1 MKQASYPI
9 QGMTCASCALTVE
22 KAVGKLIGIEE
33 ASVNLA
39 TEKLSVSYDEKLL
52 GLEDIRQAVEK
63 SGYQLVDNLVTES
76 YDISGMTCASCAMTV
91 EKAVGKLAG
100 VEEASVNLATEKL
113 SVSYDEKLLG
123 LEDIRQAVEKAGYQL
138 VDNLVTESYDI
149 SGMTCASCAMTVEK
163 ALGKL
168 EGVEEV
174 SVNLA
179 TEKVTIRYS
188 RDRQNPASL
197 EKAVEQA
204 GYQLIR
210 PDQVEET
217 VDKGPSKEDS
227 LWKRFVWS
235 AVFTLPLLYI
245 AMGPMLPWGGL
256 PLPAL
261 LHQPLAYAVSQVI
274 LLIPVLYMGRSFFQ
288 KGFKTLLQGHPN
300 MDSLIA
306 VGTGAALV
314 QGLLMIAFLLMGKE
328 VATHGYHPE
337 LYFESA
343 AVILTLITLGKYF
356 EARAKGQTSE
366 AIKKLMDLAPKT
378 AQVLR
383 NGQEIQV
390 PIEDVVVGDQVIVRP
405 GQQIPV
411 DGQVLEGQTR
421 VDESMLTG
429 ESLPVKKAQ
438 GDSVFGGTLNQQG
451 AITMQATKVGRDTT
465 LAQIIRLVEE
475 AQGSKAPIAKLAD
488 QVSAV
493 FVPVVMGLAFLSGLA
508 WYFLGQESWIFS
520 LSIIIAVL
528 VIACPCA
535 LGLATPTAIMVGT
548 GKGAENGLLFKS
560 GQAIETL
567 QGVNTIVFDKTGTI
581 TEGKPQVTDIHLL
594 STKNREQVLQLAA
607 SSEQFSEHPLA
618 QALLQAAQTE
628 KIDLLPATDFQAL
641 SGRGLSVT
649 IAEQTIYLGNERL
662 MREQGID
669 VSKGPAVAEAFA
681 HQAKTPVFLASQQE
695 LLAVIAVADKV
706 KETSRQAVQALQAM
720 GLEVVML
727 TGDNEKTAQAIAKE
741 VGIEQVVSQV
751 LPDDKANQVKLLQEQ
766 GKTVAMVGD
775 GINDAPALAQAHVGL
790 AIGSGT
796 DIAIESADIVLMHSD
811 ILDVVKAVK
820 LSQATMRTIKQ
831 NLFWAFA
838 YNVIGIPIA
847 MGLLHVFG
855 GPLLNPMFAGAA
867 MALSSVS
874 VVLNALRLK
883 TYKLY

>member
-22 KAVGKLIGIEE
+22 KAVGKLAGMEE
-33 ASVNLA
+33 V
-39 TEKLSVSYDEKLL
+39 
-52 GLEDIRQAVEK
+52 
-63 SGYQLVDNLVTES
+63 
-76 YDISGMTCASCAMTV
+76 
-91 EKAVGKLAG
+91 
-100 VEEASVNLATEKL
+100 SVNLATEKL

-149 SGMTCASCAMTVEK
+149 SGMTCASCALTIEK

-179 TEKVTIRYS
+179 TEKATIRYS
-188 RDRQNPASL
+188 RHRQNPASL
-197 EKAVEQA
+197 ERAVEQA

-210 PDQVEET
+210 PEKVEGAA
-217 VDKGPSKEDS
+217 DKGPSTEEK
-227 LWKRFVWS
+227 LRHRFVWS
-235 AVFTLPLLYI
+235 AAFTFPLLYI

-261 LHQPLAYAVSQVI
+261 LHQPLVYAISQVI
-274 LLIPVLYMGRSFFQ
+274 LLIPILYIGRSFFQ

-314 QGLLMIAFLLMGKE
+314 QGLLMIVFLQMGKE
-328 VATHGYHPE
+328 VAMHGHHPE

-366 AIKKLMDLAPKT
+366 AIKKLMDLAPKA

-383 NGQEIQV
+383 NGQEMQV
-390 PIEDVVVGDQVIVRP
+390 PIEEVVVGDQVIVRP

-429 ESLPVKKAQ
+429 ESLPVKKAL
-438 GDSVFGGTLNQQG
+438 GNNVFGGTLNQQG

-488 QVSAV
+488 QVSAI
-493 FVPVVMGLAFLSGLA
+493 FVPVVMGLALLSGLA

-628 KIDLLPATDFQAL
+628 KIELLPATDFQAL
-641 SGRGLSVT
+641 SGRGLSVI

-669 VSKGPAVAEAFA
+669 VSKGRAVAEAFA
-681 HQAKTPVFLASQQE
+681 QQAKTPVFLASQQE
-695 LLAVIAVADKV
+695 VLAVIAIADKI
-706 KETSRQAVQALQAM
+706 KETSRQAVQALQTI

-727 TGDNEKTAQAIAKE
+727 TGDNEKTAKAIAKE
-741 VGIEQVVSQV
+741 VGIEQVISQV
-751 LPDDKANQVKLLQEQ
+751 LPDDKANQVKFLQEQ

-847 MGLLHVFG
+847 MGLLHAFG

-883 TYKLY
+883 TYKLYQKYQSKNWYFFT

>member
-22 KAVGKLIGIEE
+22 KAVGKLVGI
-33 ASVNLA
+33 
-39 TEKLSVSYDEKLL
+39 
-52 GLEDIRQAVEK
+52 
-63 SGYQLVDNLVTES
+63 
-76 YDISGMTCASCAMTV
+76 
-91 EKAVGKLAG
+91 
-100 VEEASVNLATEKL
+100 EEASVNLATEKL

-174 SVNLA
+174 SANLA

-188 RDRQNPASL
+188 RDRQNPTSL

-210 PDQVEET
+210 PEEVEET
-217 VDKGPSKEDS
+217 VGKEPSKEAS

-261 LHQPLAYAVSQVI
+261 LHQPLVYAVSQVI
-274 LLIPVLYMGRSFFQ
+274 LLIPVLYMGRSFFK

-314 QGLLMIAFLLMGKE
+314 QGLLMIVFLLMGKE
-328 VATHGYHPE
+328 VAMHGYHPE

-366 AIKKLMDLAPKT
+366 AIKKLMNLAPKT

-390 PIEDVVVGDQVIVRP
+390 PIEDVVVGDQVLVRP

-421 VDESMLTG
+421 VDESMMTG

-475 AQGSKAPIAKLAD
+475 AQGSKTPIAKLAD

-669 VSKGPAVAEAFA
+669 VSQGRAVAEAFA
-681 HQAKTPVFLASQQE
+681 HQAKTPVLLATQQE
-695 LLAVIAVADKV
+695 LLAVIAIADKV

-883 TYKLY
+883 TYKL

>member
-1 MKQASYPI
+1 M
-9 QGMTCASCALTVE
+9 GR
-22 KAVGKLIGIEE
+22 
-33 ASVNLA
+33 ASV
-39 TEKLSVSYDEKLL
+39 TS
-52 GLEDIRQAVEK
+52 
-63 SGYQLVDNLVTES
+63 
-76 YDISGMTCASCAMTV
+76 
-91 EKAVGKLAG
+91 
-100 VEEASVNLATEKL
+100 
-113 SVSYDEKLLG
+113 
-123 LEDIRQAVEKAGYQL
+123 
-138 VDNLVTESYDI
+138 
-149 SGMTCASCAMTVEK
+149 
-163 ALGKL
+163 
-168 EGVEEV
+168 
-174 SVNLA
+174 
-179 TEKVTIRYS
+179 
-188 RDRQNPASL
+188 
-197 EKAVEQA
+197 
-204 GYQLIR
+204 
-210 PDQVEET
+210 
-217 VDKGPSKEDS
+217 
-227 LWKRFVWS
+227 
-235 AVFTLPLLYI
+235 
-245 AMGPMLPWGGL
+245 
-256 PLPAL
+256 L
-261 LHQPLAYAVSQVI
+261 LHQPLVYAISQVI
-274 LLIPVLYMGRSFFQ
+274 LLIPILYIGRSFFQ

-314 QGLLMIAFLLMGKE
+314 QGLLMIVFLQMGKE
-328 VATHGYHPE
+328 VAMHGHHPE

-366 AIKKLMDLAPKT
+366 AIKKLMDLAPKA

-383 NGQEIQV
+383 NGQEMQV
-390 PIEDVVVGDQVIVRP
+390 PIEEVVVGDQVIVRP

-429 ESLPVKKAQ
+429 ESLPVKKAL
-438 GDSVFGGTLNQQG
+438 GNNVFGGTLNQQG

-488 QVSAV
+488 QVSAI
-493 FVPVVMGLAFLSGLA
+493 FVPVVMGLALLSGLA

-628 KIDLLPATDFQAL
+628 KIELLPATDFQAL
-641 SGRGLSVT
+641 SGRGLSVI

-669 VSKGPAVAEAFA
+669 VSKGRAVAEAFA
-681 HQAKTPVFLASQQE
+681 QQAKTPVFLASQQE
-695 LLAVIAVADKV
+695 VLAVIAIADKI
-706 KETSRQAVQALQAM
+706 KETSRQAVQALQTI

-727 TGDNEKTAQAIAKE
+727 TGDNEKTAKAIAKE
-741 VGIEQVVSQV
+741 VGIEQVISQV
-751 LPDDKANQVKLLQEQ
+751 LPDDKANQVKFLQEQ

-831 NLFWAFA
+831 
-838 YNVIGIPIA
+838 ISS
-847 MGLLHVFG
+847 
-855 GPLLNPMFAGAA
+855 GPLLIM
-867 MALSSVS
+867 
-874 VVLNALRLK
+874 
-883 TYKLY
+883 

>member
-9 QGMTCASCALTVE
+9 QGMTCASCSL
-22 KAVGKLIGIEE
+22 
-33 ASVNLA
+33 
-39 TEKLSVSYDEKLL
+39 
-52 GLEDIRQAVEK
+52 
-63 SGYQLVDNLVTES
+63 
-76 YDISGMTCASCAMTV
+76 TV

-100 VEEASVNLATEKL
+100 MEEVSVNLATEKL

-149 SGMTCASCAMTVEK
+149 SGMTCASCALTVEK

-179 TEKVTIRYS
+179 TEKATIRYS
-188 RDRQNPASL
+188 RHRQNPASL
-197 EKAVEQA
+197 ERAVEQA

-210 PDQVEET
+210 PEKVEGAA
-217 VDKGPSKEDS
+217 DKGPSTEEK
-227 LWKRFVWS
+227 LRHRFVWS
-235 AVFTLPLLYI
+235 AAFTFPLLYI

-261 LHQPLAYAVSQVI
+261 LHQPLVYAISQVI
-274 LLIPVLYMGRSFFQ
+274 LLIPILYIGRSFFQ

-314 QGLLMIAFLLMGKE
+314 QGLLMIVFLQMGKE
-328 VATHGYHPE
+328 VAMHGHHPE

-383 NGQEIQV
+383 NGQEMQV
-390 PIEDVVVGDQVIVRP
+390 PIEEVVVGDQVIVRP

-429 ESLPVKKAQ
+429 ESLPVKKAL
-438 GDSVFGGTLNQQG
+438 GDNVFGGTLNQQG

-488 QVSAV
+488 QVSAI
-493 FVPVVMGLAFLSGLA
+493 FVPVVMGLALLSGLA

-628 KIDLLPATDFQAL
+628 KIELLPATDFQAL

-669 VSKGPAVAEAFA
+669 VSKGRAVAETLA

-695 LLAVIAVADKV
+695 LLAVIAIADKV
-706 KETSRQAVQALQAM
+706 KETSRQAVQALQTK

-727 TGDNEKTAQAIAKE
+727 TGDNAKTAQAIAKE

-751 LPDDKANQVKLLQEQ
+751 LPDDKANQVKFLQEQ

-847 MGLLHVFG
+847 MGLLHAFG

-883 TYKLY
+883 TYKL

>member
-22 KAVGKLIGIEE
+22 KAVGKLAGMEE
-33 ASVNLA
+33 V
-39 TEKLSVSYDEKLL
+39 
-52 GLEDIRQAVEK
+52 
-63 SGYQLVDNLVTES
+63 
-76 YDISGMTCASCAMTV
+76 
-91 EKAVGKLAG
+91 
-100 VEEASVNLATEKL
+100 SVNLATEKL

-149 SGMTCASCAMTVEK
+149 SGMTCASCALTVEK

-179 TEKVTIRYS
+179 TEKATIRYS
-188 RDRQNPASL
+188 RHRQNPASL
-197 EKAVEQA
+197 ERAVEQA

-210 PDQVEET
+210 PEKVEGAA
-217 VDKGPSKEDS
+217 DKGPSTEEK
-227 LWKRFVWS
+227 LRHRFVWS
-235 AVFTLPLLYI
+235 AAFTFPLLYI

-261 LHQPLAYAVSQVI
+261 LHQPLVYAISQVI
-274 LLIPVLYMGRSFFQ
+274 LLIPILYIGRSFFQ

-306 VGTGAALV
+306 VGTGAALL
-314 QGLLMIAFLLMGKE
+314 QGLLMIVFLQMGKE
-328 VATHGYHPE
+328 VAMHGHHPE

-366 AIKKLMDLAPKT
+366 AIKKLMDLAPKA

-383 NGQEIQV
+383 NGQEMQV
-390 PIEDVVVGDQVIVRP
+390 PIEEVVVGDQVIVRP

-429 ESLPVKKAQ
+429 ESLPVKKAL
-438 GDSVFGGTLNQQG
+438 GNNVFGGTLNQQG

-488 QVSAV
+488 QVSAI
-493 FVPVVMGLAFLSGLA
+493 FVPVVMGLALLSGLA

-628 KIDLLPATDFQAL
+628 KIELLPATDFQAL
-641 SGRGLSVT
+641 SGRGLSVI

-669 VSKGPAVAEAFA
+669 VSKGRAVAEAFA
-681 HQAKTPVFLASQQE
+681 QQAKTPVFLASQQE
-695 LLAVIAVADKV
+695 VLAVIAIADKI
-706 KETSRQAVQALQAM
+706 KETSRQAVQALQTI

-727 TGDNEKTAQAIAKE
+727 TGDNEKTAKAIAKE
-741 VGIEQVVSQV
+741 VGIEQVISQV
-751 LPDDKANQVKLLQEQ
+751 LPDDKANQVKFLQEQ

-847 MGLLHVFG
+847 MGLLHAFG

-883 TYKLY
+883 TYKLYQKYQSKNWYFFT

>member
-1 MKQASYPI
+1 MQKESI
-9 QGMTCASCALTVE
+9 
-22 KAVGKLIGIEE
+22 
-33 ASVNLA
+33 SV
-39 TEKLSVSYDEKLL
+39 
-52 GLEDIRQAVEK
+52 
-63 SGYQLVDNLVTES
+63 
-76 YDISGMTCASCAMTV
+76 SGMTCASCAMTV
-91 EKAVGKLAG
+91 EKAVGKLTG

-113 SVSYDEKLLG
+113 SVSFDENLLS
-123 LEDIRQAVEKAGYQL
+123 LSDIGQAVEKAGYGL
-138 VDNLVTESYDI
+138 VRNLITETYAI
-149 SGMTCASCAMTVEK
+149 EGMTCASCAMTVEK

-168 EGVEEV
+168 EGVEEI

-179 TEKVTIRYS
+179 TERATLRYN
-188 RDRQNPASL
+188 RDLQNPTSL
-197 EKAVEQA
+197 EKAVEEA

-210 PDQVEET
+210 PDEVEEM
-217 VDKGPSKEDS
+217 VDKGPSREEN
-227 LWKRFVWS
+227 LWDRFVWS

-245 AMGPMLPWGGL
+245 AMGPMLPFGGL

-261 LHQPLAYAVSQVI
+261 LHQPLVFAVSQ
-274 LLIPVLYMGRSFFQ
+274 LLLLTPVLYIGRSFFQ

-314 QGLLMIAFLLMGKE
+314 QGLLMVAFLLMGKE
-328 VATHGYHPE
+328 VAMHGHHPE

-356 EARAKGQTSE
+356 EARSKGQTSE
-366 AIKKLMDLAPKT
+366 AIKKLMNLAPKT

-383 NGQEIQV
+383 DGQEIQV
-390 PIEDVVVGDQVIVRP
+390 PLEDVVVGDFLIVRP
-405 GQQIPV
+405 GEKIAV
-411 DGQVLEGQTR
+411 DGVVVQGQST

-429 ESLPVKKAQ
+429 ESLPVRKME
-438 GDSVFGGTLNQQG
+438 GDSIFCGTLNQQG

-493 FVPVVMGLAFLSGLA
+493 FVPVVMGLAVLSGLA
-508 WYFLGQESWIFS
+508 WLLLGQHSWIFS
-520 LSIIIAVL
+520 LSITISVL

-594 STKNREQVLQLAA
+594 SAKNREQVLQLAA

-649 IAEQTIYLGNERL
+649 IAEQTIYLGNEQL
-662 MREQGID
+662 MREKEID
-669 VSKGPAVAEAFA
+669 FSKGRAVAEAFA
-681 HQAKTPVFLASQQE
+681 RQAKTPVFLANQE
-695 LLAVIAVADKV
+695 GLLAVIAIADKV
-706 KETSRQAVQALQAM
+706 KDTSRQAVQALQAM

-727 TGDNEKTAQAIAKE
+727 TGDNEKTAQAIARE
-741 VGIEQVVSQV
+741 VGITQVVSQV
-751 LPDDKANQVKLLQEQ
+751 LPDDKANQVKLLQEE

-811 ILDVVKAVK
+811 ILDVVKALK

-855 GPLLNPMFAGAA
+855 GPLLNPIFAGAA

-883 TYKLY
+883 RVNIN

>member
-1 MKQASYPI
+1 MQKESI
-9 QGMTCASCALTVE
+9 
-22 KAVGKLIGIEE
+22 
-33 ASVNLA
+33 SV
-39 TEKLSVSYDEKLL
+39 
-52 GLEDIRQAVEK
+52 
-63 SGYQLVDNLVTES
+63 
-76 YDISGMTCASCAMTV
+76 SGMTCASCAMTV
-91 EKAVGKLAG
+91 EKAVGKLTG
-100 VEEASVNLATEKL
+100 VEKASVNLATEKL
-113 SVSYDEKLLG
+113 SVSFDENVLSLS
-123 LEDIRQAVEKAGYQL
+123 DIGQAVEKAGYGL
-138 VDNLVTESYDI
+138 VRNLITETYAI
-149 SGMTCASCAMTVEK
+149 EGMTCASCAMTVEK
-163 ALGKL
+163 TLGKL
-168 EGVEEV
+168 EGVEEI

-179 TEKVTIRYS
+179 TEKATLRYN
-188 RDRQNPASL
+188 RDLQNPTSL
-197 EKAVEQA
+197 VKAVEEA

-210 PDQVEET
+210 PDEVEEM
-217 VDKGPSKEDS
+217 VDKGPSREEN
-227 LWKRFVWS
+227 LWDRFVWS

-245 AMGPMLPWGGL
+245 AMGPMLPFGGL

-261 LHQPLAYAVSQVI
+261 LHQPLVFAVSQ
-274 LLIPVLYMGRSFFQ
+274 LLLLTPVLYIGRSFFQ

-314 QGLLMIAFLLMGKE
+314 QGLLMIVFLLFGKE
-328 VATHGYHPE
+328 VAMHGKHPE

-356 EARAKGQTSE
+356 EARSKGQTSE
-366 AIKKLMDLAPKT
+366 AIKKLMNLAPKT

-383 NGQEIQV
+383 DGQEIQV
-390 PIEDVVVGDQVIVRP
+390 PLEDVVVGDFLIVRP
-405 GQQIPV
+405 GEKIAV
-411 DGQVLEGQTR
+411 DGVVVQGQST

-429 ESLPVKKAQ
+429 ESLPVQKME
-438 GDSVFGGTLNQQG
+438 GDSIFCGTLNQQG

-493 FVPVVMGLAFLSGLA
+493 FVPVVMGLAVLSGLA
-508 WYFLGQESWIFS
+508 WLLLGQHSWIFS
-520 LSIIIAVL
+520 LSITISVL

-548 GKGAENGLLFKS
+548 GKGAENGLLYKS

-594 STKNREQVLQLAA
+594 SDKNREQVLQLAA

-649 IAEQTIYLGNERL
+649 IAEQTIYLGNEQL
-662 MREQGID
+662 MREKEIDFSQGR
-669 VSKGPAVAEAFA
+669 AVAETFA

-695 LLAVIAVADKV
+695 LLAVIAIADKV
-706 KETSRQAVQALQAM
+706 KETSRQAIQALQAM
-720 GLEVVML
+720 GLDVVML
-727 TGDNEKTAQAIAKE
+727 TGDNEKTAQAIARE
-741 VGIEQVVSQV
+741 VGITQVVSQV
-751 LPDDKANQVKLLQEQ
+751 LPDDKANQVKLLQEE

-811 ILDVVKAVK
+811 ILDVVKAIK

-883 TYKLY
+883 RVNVN

>member
-22 KAVGKLIGIEE
+22 KAVGKLAGMEE
-33 ASVNLA
+33 V
-39 TEKLSVSYDEKLL
+39 
-52 GLEDIRQAVEK
+52 
-63 SGYQLVDNLVTES
+63 
-76 YDISGMTCASCAMTV
+76 
-91 EKAVGKLAG
+91 
-100 VEEASVNLATEKL
+100 SVNLATEKL

-149 SGMTCASCAMTVEK
+149 SGMTCASCALTVEK

-179 TEKVTIRYS
+179 TEKATIRYS
-188 RDRQNPASL
+188 RHRQNPASL
-197 EKAVEQA
+197 ERAVEQA

-210 PDQVEET
+210 PEKVEGAA
-217 VDKGPSKEDS
+217 DKGPSTEEK
-227 LWKRFVWS
+227 LRHRFVWS
-235 AVFTLPLLYI
+235 AAFTFPLLYI

-261 LHQPLAYAVSQVI
+261 LHQPLVYAISQVI
-274 LLIPVLYMGRSFFQ
+274 LLIPILYIGRSFFQ

-314 QGLLMIAFLLMGKE
+314 QGLLMIVFLQMGKE
-328 VATHGYHPE
+328 VAMHGHHPE

-366 AIKKLMDLAPKT
+366 AIKKLMDLAPKA

-383 NGQEIQV
+383 NGQEMQV
-390 PIEDVVVGDQVIVRP
+390 PIEEVVVGDQVIVRP

-411 DGQVLEGQTR
+411 DGQVLEGQTC

-429 ESLPVKKAQ
+429 ESLPVKKAL
-438 GDSVFGGTLNQQG
+438 GNNVFGGTLNQQG

-488 QVSAV
+488 QVSAI
-493 FVPVVMGLAFLSGLA
+493 FVPVVMGLALLSGLA

-628 KIDLLPATDFQAL
+628 KIELLPATDFQAL
-641 SGRGLSVT
+641 SGRGLSVI

-669 VSKGPAVAEAFA
+669 VSKGRAVAEAFA
-681 HQAKTPVFLASQQE
+681 QQAKTPVFLASQQE
-695 LLAVIAVADKV
+695 VLAVIAIADKI
-706 KETSRQAVQALQAM
+706 KETSRQAVQALQTI

-727 TGDNEKTAQAIAKE
+727 TGDNEKTAKAIAKE
-741 VGIEQVVSQV
+741 VGIEQVISQV
-751 LPDDKANQVKLLQEQ
+751 LPDDKANQVKFLQEQ

-847 MGLLHVFG
+847 MGLLHAFG

-883 TYKLY
+883 TYKLYQKYQSKNWYFFT

>member
-1 MKQASYPI
+1 MKQESYPI
-9 QGMTCASCALTVE
+9 Q
-22 KAVGKLIGIEE
+22 
-33 ASVNLA
+33 
-39 TEKLSVSYDEKLL
+39 
-52 GLEDIRQAVEK
+52 
-63 SGYQLVDNLVTES
+63 
-76 YDISGMTCASCAMTV
+76 GMTCASCAMTV
-91 EKAVGKLAG
+91 EKAVGKLVG
-100 VEEASVNLATEKL
+100 IEEASVNLATEKL

-179 TEKVTIRYS
+179 TEKATIRYS

-197 EKAVEQA
+197 GKAVEQA

-210 PDQVEET
+210 PDEVEVT
-217 VDKGPSKEDS
+217 VDKGPSKEAS

-261 LHQPLAYAVSQVI
+261 LHQPLVYAVSQVI
-274 LLIPVLYMGRSFFQ
+274 LLIPVLYMGRSFFK

-314 QGLLMIAFLLMGKE
+314 QGLLMIVFLLMGKE
-328 VATHGYHPE
+328 VAMHGYHPE

-366 AIKKLMDLAPKT
+366 AIKKLMDLTPKT
-378 AQVLR
+378 VQVLR

-390 PIEDVVVGDQVIVRP
+390 PIEEVVVGDQVIVRP

-429 ESLPVKKAQ
+429 ESLPVKKAI
-438 GDSVFGGTLNQQG
+438 GDNVFGGTLNQQG

-628 KIDLLPATDFQAL
+628 KIALLPATDFQAL
-641 SGRGLSVT
+641 SGRGLSVA

-669 VSKGPAVAEAFA
+669 ISKGPAVAEAFA

-695 LLAVIAVADKV
+695 LLAVIAIADKV

-727 TGDNEKTAQAIAKE
+727 TGDKEKTAQAIAKE

-831 NLFWAFA
+831 NLFWAVA

-883 TYKLY
+883 TYKL

>member
-22 KAVGKLIGIEE
+22 KAVGKLAGMEE
-33 ASVNLA
+33 V
-39 TEKLSVSYDEKLL
+39 
-52 GLEDIRQAVEK
+52 
-63 SGYQLVDNLVTES
+63 
-76 YDISGMTCASCAMTV
+76 
-91 EKAVGKLAG
+91 
-100 VEEASVNLATEKL
+100 SVNLATEKL

-149 SGMTCASCAMTVEK
+149 SGMTCASCALTVEK

-179 TEKVTIRYS
+179 TEKATIRYS
-188 RDRQNPASL
+188 RHRQNPASL
-197 EKAVEQA
+197 ERAVEQA

-210 PDQVEET
+210 PEKVEGAA
-217 VDKGPSKEDS
+217 DKGPSTEEK
-227 LWKRFVWS
+227 LRHRFVWS
-235 AVFTLPLLYI
+235 AAFTFPLLYI

-261 LHQPLAYAVSQVI
+261 LHQPLVYAISQVI
-274 LLIPVLYMGRSFFQ
+274 LLIPILYIGRSFFQ

-314 QGLLMIAFLLMGKE
+314 QGLLMIVFLQMGKE
-328 VATHGYHPE
+328 VAMHGHHPE

-366 AIKKLMDLAPKT
+366 AIKKLMDLAPKA

-383 NGQEIQV
+383 NGQEMQV
-390 PIEDVVVGDQVIVRP
+390 PIEEVVVGDQVIVRP

-429 ESLPVKKAQ
+429 ESLPVKKAL
-438 GDSVFGGTLNQQG
+438 GNNVFGGTLNQQG

-488 QVSAV
+488 QVSAI
-493 FVPVVMGLAFLSGLA
+493 FVPVVMGLALLSGLA

-628 KIDLLPATDFQAL
+628 KIELLPATDFQAL

-669 VSKGPAVAEAFA
+669 VSKGRAVAEAFA
-681 HQAKTPVFLASQQE
+681 QQAKTPVFLASQQE
-695 LLAVIAVADKV
+695 VLAVIAIADKI
-706 KETSRQAVQALQAM
+706 KETSRQAVQALQTM
-720 GLEVVML
+720 ELEVVML
-727 TGDNEKTAQAIAKE
+727 TGDNEKTAKAIAKE
-741 VGIEQVVSQV
+741 VGIEQVISQV
-751 LPDDKANQVKLLQEQ
+751 LPDDKANQVKFLQEQ

-847 MGLLHVFG
+847 MGLLHAFG

-883 TYKLY
+883 TYKLYQKYQSKNWYFFT

>member
-22 KAVGKLIGIEE
+22 KAVGKLAGMEE
-33 ASVNLA
+33 V
-39 TEKLSVSYDEKLL
+39 
-52 GLEDIRQAVEK
+52 
-63 SGYQLVDNLVTES
+63 
-76 YDISGMTCASCAMTV
+76 
-91 EKAVGKLAG
+91 
-100 VEEASVNLATEKL
+100 SVNLATEKL

-149 SGMTCASCAMTVEK
+149 SGMTCASCALTVEK

-179 TEKVTIRYS
+179 TEKATIRYS
-188 RDRQNPASL
+188 RHRQNPASL
-197 EKAVEQA
+197 ERAVEQA

-210 PDQVEET
+210 PEKVEGAA
-217 VDKGPSKEDS
+217 DKGPSTEEK
-227 LWKRFVWS
+227 LRHRFVWS
-235 AVFTLPLLYI
+235 AAFTFPLLYI

-261 LHQPLAYAVSQVI
+261 LHQPLVYAISQVI
-274 LLIPVLYMGRSFFQ
+274 LLIPILYIGRSFFQ

-314 QGLLMIAFLLMGKE
+314 QGLLMIVFLQMGKE
-328 VATHGYHPE
+328 VAMHGHHPE

-366 AIKKLMDLAPKT
+366 AIKKLMDLAPKA

-383 NGQEIQV
+383 NGQEMQV
-390 PIEDVVVGDQVIVRP
+390 PIEEVVVGDQVIVRP

-429 ESLPVKKAQ
+429 ESLPVKKAL
-438 GDSVFGGTLNQQG
+438 GNNVFGGTLNQQG

-488 QVSAV
+488 QVSAI
-493 FVPVVMGLAFLSGLA
+493 FVPVVMGLALLSGLA

-628 KIDLLPATDFQAL
+628 KIELLPATDFQAL
-641 SGRGLSVT
+641 SGRGLSVI

-669 VSKGPAVAEAFA
+669 VSKGRAVAEAFA
-681 HQAKTPVFLASQQE
+681 QQAKTPVFLASQQE
-695 LLAVIAVADKV
+695 VLAVIAIADKI
-706 KETSRQAVQALQAM
+706 KETSRQAVQALQTI

-727 TGDNEKTAQAIAKE
+727 TGDNEKTAKAIAKE
-741 VGIEQVVSQV
+741 VGIEQVISQV
-751 LPDDKANQVKLLQEQ
+751 LPDDKANQVKFLQEQ

-847 MGLLHVFG
+847 MGLLHAFG

-883 TYKLY
+883 TYKLYQKYQSKNWY

>member
-22 KAVGKLIGIEE
+22 KAVGKLAGMEE
-33 ASVNLA
+33 V
-39 TEKLSVSYDEKLL
+39 
-52 GLEDIRQAVEK
+52 
-63 SGYQLVDNLVTES
+63 
-76 YDISGMTCASCAMTV
+76 
-91 EKAVGKLAG
+91 
-100 VEEASVNLATEKL
+100 SVNLATEKL

-149 SGMTCASCAMTVEK
+149 SGMTCASCALTVEK

-179 TEKVTIRYS
+179 TEKATIRYS
-188 RDRQNPASL
+188 RHRQNPASL
-197 EKAVEQA
+197 ERAVEQA

-210 PDQVEET
+210 PEKVEGAA
-217 VDKGPSKEDS
+217 DKGPSTEEK
-227 LWKRFVWS
+227 LRHRFVWS
-235 AVFTLPLLYI
+235 AAFTFPLLYI

-261 LHQPLAYAVSQVI
+261 LHQPLVYAISQVI
-274 LLIPVLYMGRSFFQ
+274 LLIPILYIGRSFFQ

-314 QGLLMIAFLLMGKE
+314 QGLLMIVFLQMGKE
-328 VATHGYHPE
+328 VAMHGHHPE

-366 AIKKLMDLAPKT
+366 AIKKLMDLAPKA

-383 NGQEIQV
+383 NGQEMQV
-390 PIEDVVVGDQVIVRP
+390 PIEEVVVGDQVIVRP

-429 ESLPVKKAQ
+429 ESLPVKKAL
-438 GDSVFGGTLNQQG
+438 GNNVFGGTLNQQG

-488 QVSAV
+488 QVSAI
-493 FVPVVMGLAFLSGLA
+493 FVPVVMGLALLSGLA

-628 KIDLLPATDFQAL
+628 KIELLPATDFQAL
-641 SGRGLSVT
+641 SGRGLSVI

-669 VSKGPAVAEAFA
+669 VSKGRAVAEAFA
-681 HQAKTPVFLASQQE
+681 QQAKTPVFLASQQE
-695 LLAVIAVADKV
+695 VLAVIAIADKI
-706 KETSRQAVQALQAM
+706 KETSRQAVQALQTI

-727 TGDNEKTAQAIAKE
+727 TGDNEKTAKAIAKE
-741 VGIEQVVSQV
+741 VGIEQVISQV
-751 LPDDKANQVKLLQEQ
+751 LPDDKANQVKFLQEQ

-811 ILDVVKAVK
+811 ILDVVKAIK

-847 MGLLHVFG
+847 MGLLHAFG

-883 TYKLY
+883 TYKLYQKYQSKNWYFFT

>member
-1 MKQASYPI
+1 MQKENIRIA
-9 QGMTCASCALTVE
+9 GMTCASCT
-22 KAVGKLIGIEE
+22 
-33 ASVNLA
+33 
-39 TEKLSVSYDEKLL
+39 
-52 GLEDIRQAVEK
+52 
-63 SGYQLVDNLVTES
+63 
-76 YDISGMTCASCAMTV
+76 MTV
-91 EKAVGKLAG
+91 EKAVGKLEG

-113 SVSYDEKLLG
+113 SVSFDENVLSLS
-123 LEDIRQAVEKAGYQL
+123 DIGQAVEKAGYGL
-138 VDNLVTESYDI
+138 VRNLITETYAI
-149 SGMTCASCAMTVEK
+149 EGMTCASCAMAVEK
-163 ALGKL
+163 TLGKL
-168 EGVEEV
+168 AGVEEV
-174 SVNLA
+174 TVNLA
-179 TEKVTIRYS
+179 TEKASITYDKDRLSVRAILSAVEVAGYKAIKPARKGQTDLT
-188 RDRQNPASL
+188 DRQGEQIASL
-197 EKAVEQA
+197 
-204 GYQLIR
+204 R
-210 PDQVEET
+210 T
-217 VDKGPSKEDS
+217 
-227 LWKRFVWS
+227 RFIWS
-235 AVFTLPLLYI
+235 VVFTLPLLYS
-245 AMGPMLPWGGL
+245 AMGPMVNL
-256 PLPAL
+256 PLPQWLHEPMMFAL
-261 LHQPLAYAVSQVI
+261 AQFI
-274 LLIPVLYMGRSFFQ
+274 LLLPIVYLGRSFFT
-288 KGFKTLLQGHPN
+288 KGFQTLLAGHPN

-306 VGTGAALV
+306 LGTSSAIA
-314 QGLLMIAFLLMGKE
+314 QGLIMIALIAQDAVEMG
-328 VATHGYHPE
+328 HGGHPE

-356 EARAKGQTSE
+356 EARSKGQTSE

-383 NGQEIQV
+383 NGQEMQV
-390 PIEDVVVGDQVIVRP
+390 PIEDVVVGDQVLVRP

-429 ESLPVKKAQ
+429 ESLPVKKAL
-438 GDSVFGGTLNQQG
+438 GDTVFGGTLNQQG

-475 AQGSKAPIAKLAD
+475 AQGSKAAIAKLAD

-548 GKGAENGLLFKS
+548 GKGAENSLLFKS

-628 KIDLLPATDFQAL
+628 KIDLLPTTDFQAL

-669 VSKGPAVAEAFA
+669 VSKGRAVAETFA

-695 LLAVIAVADKV
+695 LLAVIAIADKV
-706 KETSRQAVQALQAM
+706 KETSRQAIQALQAL

-727 TGDNEKTAQAIAKE
+727 TGDNEKTAKAIAKE

-751 LPDDKANQVKLLQEQ
+751 MPDDKANQVKFLQEQ

-847 MGLLHVFG
+847 MGLLHAFG

-883 TYKLY
+883 RVKIDN

>member
-9 QGMTCASCALTVE
+9 Q
-22 KAVGKLIGIEE
+22 
-33 ASVNLA
+33 
-39 TEKLSVSYDEKLL
+39 
-52 GLEDIRQAVEK
+52 
-63 SGYQLVDNLVTES
+63 
-76 YDISGMTCASCAMTV
+76 GMTCASCAMTV

-100 VEEASVNLATEKL
+100 MEEVSVNLATEKL

-174 SVNLA
+174 TVNLA
-179 TEKVTIRYS
+179 TEKATIRYS
-188 RDRQNPASL
+188 RDRQNLASL
-197 EKAVEQA
+197 ERVVEQA

-210 PDQVEET
+210 PEEVEEAA
-217 VDKGPSKEDS
+217 DKGPSKEEK
-227 LWKRFVWS
+227 LWHRFVWS
-235 AVFTLPLLYI
+235 AAFTLPLLYI

-261 LHQPLAYAVSQVI
+261 LHQPLVYAISQVI
-274 LLIPVLYMGRSFFQ
+274 LLIPILYIGRSFFQ

-328 VATHGYHPE
+328 VAMQGHHPE

-366 AIKKLMDLAPKT
+366 AIKKLMNLAPKT

-390 PIEDVVVGDQVIVRP
+390 PIEEVVVGDQVIVRP

-429 ESLPVKKAQ
+429 ESLPVKKAL
-438 GDSVFGGTLNQQG
+438 GDNVFGGTLNQQG
-451 AITMQATKVGRDTT
+451 AITMRATKVGRDTT

-488 QVSAV
+488 QVSAI
-493 FVPVVMGLAFLSGLA
+493 FVPVVMGLALLSGLA

-567 QGVNTIVFDKTGTI
+567 QGENTIVFDKTGTI

-618 QALLQAAQTE
+618 QALLQAAQIE
-628 KIDLLPATDFQAL
+628 KIDLLPATDFQTL

-669 VSKGPAVAEAFA
+669 VSKGRAVAETFA
-681 HQAKTPVFLASQQE
+681 HQAKTPVFLASQKE
-695 LLAVIAVADKV
+695 LLAVIAIADKV
-706 KETSRQAVQALQAM
+706 KETSRQAVQALQTM

-751 LPDDKANQVKLLQEQ
+751 LPDDKANQVKFLQEQ

-847 MGLLHVFG
+847 MGLLHAFG

-883 TYKLY
+883 TYKL

>member
-22 KAVGKLIGIEE
+22 KAVGKLAGMEE
-33 ASVNLA
+33 V
-39 TEKLSVSYDEKLL
+39 
-52 GLEDIRQAVEK
+52 
-63 SGYQLVDNLVTES
+63 
-76 YDISGMTCASCAMTV
+76 
-91 EKAVGKLAG
+91 
-100 VEEASVNLATEKL
+100 SVNLATEKL

-149 SGMTCASCAMTVEK
+149 SGMTCASCALTVEK

-179 TEKVTIRYS
+179 TEKATIRYS
-188 RDRQNPASL
+188 RHRQNPASL
-197 EKAVEQA
+197 ERAVEQA

-210 PDQVEET
+210 PEKVEGAA
-217 VDKGPSKEDS
+217 DKGPSTEEK
-227 LWKRFVWS
+227 LRHRFVWS
-235 AVFTLPLLYI
+235 AAFTFPLLYI

-261 LHQPLAYAVSQVI
+261 LHQPLVYAISQVI
-274 LLIPVLYMGRSFFQ
+274 LLIPILYIGRSFFQ

-314 QGLLMIAFLLMGKE
+314 QGLLMIVFLQMGKE
-328 VATHGYHPE
+328 VAMHGHHPE

-383 NGQEIQV
+383 NGQEMQV
-390 PIEDVVVGDQVIVRP
+390 PIEEVVVGDQVIVRP

-429 ESLPVKKAQ
+429 ESLPVKKAL
-438 GDSVFGGTLNQQG
+438 GNNVFGGTLNQQG

-488 QVSAV
+488 QVSAI
-493 FVPVVMGLAFLSGLA
+493 FVPVVMGLALLSGLA

-594 STKNREQVLQLAA
+594 STQNREQVLQLAA

-618 QALLQAAQTE
+618 QALLQAARTE
-628 KIDLLPATDFQAL
+628 KIVLLPATDFQAL

-669 VSKGPAVAEAFA
+669 VSKGRAVAETFA

-695 LLAVIAVADKV
+695 LLAVIAIADKV
-706 KETSRQAVQALQAM
+706 KETSRQAIQALQAM

-751 LPDDKANQVKLLQEQ
+751 LPDDKANQVKFLQEQ

-847 MGLLHVFG
+847 MGLLHAFG

-883 TYKLY
+883 TYKL

>member
-1 MKQASYPI
+1 MKNATYS
-9 QGMTCASCALTVE
+9 
-22 KAVGKLIGIEE
+22 IE
-33 ASVNLA
+33 
-39 TEKLSVSYDEKLL
+39 
-52 GLEDIRQAVEK
+52 
-63 SGYQLVDNLVTES
+63 
-76 YDISGMTCASCAMTV
+76 GMTCASCAMTV

-113 SVSYDEKLLG
+113 SVSYDENLLG
-123 LEDIRQAVEKAGYQL
+123 LEDIRQAVDKAGYHL
-138 VDNLVTESYDI
+138 DDNLVTESYEVT
-149 SGMTCASCAMTVEK
+149 GMTCASCAMTVEK

-174 SVNLA
+174 NVNLA
-179 TEKVTIRYS
+179 TEKATIRYS
-188 RDRQNPASL
+188 RDRQNPASI
-197 EKAVEQA
+197 EKAVELA
-204 GYQLIR
+204 GYKLIR
-210 PDQVEET
+210 ADERDQE
-217 VDKGPSKEDS
+217 VDEGPSKEEK
-227 LWKRFVWS
+227 LWNRFVWS
-235 AVFTLPLLYI
+235 AAFTLPLLYI
-245 AMGPMLPWGGL
+245 AMGPMLPFGGL
-256 PLPAL
+256 PLPAR
-261 LHQPLAYAVSQVI
+261 LHQPLVFAVSQVI
-274 LLIPVLYMGRSFFQ
+274 LLLPVLFIGRSFFK
-288 KGFKTLLQGHPN
+288 KGFKTLFQGHPN

-306 VGTGAALV
+306 VGTGAALI
-314 QGLLMIAFLLMGKE
+314 QGLLMIAFLLMGRE
-328 VATHGYHPE
+328 VAMHGHHPE

-356 EARAKGQTSE
+356 EARSKGQTSE
-366 AIKKLMDLAPKT
+366 AIKKLMNLAPKT

-383 NGQEIQV
+383 NGQEVQV
-390 PIEDVVVGDQVIVRP
+390 PIEEVVVGDQVIVRP

-411 DGQVLEGQTR
+411 DGQILEGQTR

-429 ESLPVKKAQ
+429 ESLPVKKAE

-451 AITMQATKVGRDTT
+451 AITMQATKVGHDTT

-488 QVSAV
+488 RVSAV
-493 FVPVVMGLAFLSGLA
+493 FVPVVMGLALLSGLA
-508 WYFLGQESWIFS
+508 WYFLGQETWIFS
-520 LSIIIAVL
+520 LSIMISVL

-567 QGVNTIVFDKTGTI
+567 QGVTTIVFDKTGTI
-581 TEGKPQVTDIHLL
+581 TEGKPQVTDIQILADK
-594 STKNREQVLQLAA
+594 SREQVLQLAA

-618 QALLQAAQTE
+618 QALLQTAQE
-628 KIDLLPATDFQAL
+628 EEVSLLPATDFQTL

-649 IAEQTIYLGNERL
+649 IAEKTIYLGNERL

-669 VSKGPAVAEAFA
+669 ISQGLAVAETFA
-681 HQAKTPVFLASQQE
+681 NQAKTPVFLASQQE
-695 LLAVIAVADKV
+695 LLAVIAIADKI
-706 KETSRQAVQALQAM
+706 KGTSRQAVQALQTM
-720 GLEVVML
+720 GLDVVML
-727 TGDNEKTAQAIAKE
+727 TGDNDRTAQAIAEE
-741 VGIEQVVSQV
+741 VGIKQVISQV
-751 LPDDKANQVKLLQEQ
+751 LPDDKANQVKYLQEQ

-796 DIAIESADIVLMHSD
+796 DIAIESADVVLMHSD
-811 ILDVVKAVK
+811 ILDVVKAIN
-820 LSQATMRTIKQ
+820 LSRATLRTIKQ

-847 MGLLHVFG
+847 MGILHLFG
-855 GPLLNPMFAGAA
+855 GPLLSPMFAGAA

-883 TYKLY
+883 GLDLTD

>member
-22 KAVGKLIGIEE
+22 KAVGKLAGMEE
-33 ASVNLA
+33 V
-39 TEKLSVSYDEKLL
+39 
-52 GLEDIRQAVEK
+52 
-63 SGYQLVDNLVTES
+63 
-76 YDISGMTCASCAMTV
+76 
-91 EKAVGKLAG
+91 
-100 VEEASVNLATEKL
+100 SVNLATEKL

-149 SGMTCASCAMTVEK
+149 SGMTCASCALTVEK

-179 TEKVTIRYS
+179 TEKATIRYS
-188 RDRQNPASL
+188 RHRQNPASL
-197 EKAVEQA
+197 ERAVEQA

-210 PDQVEET
+210 PEKVEGAA
-217 VDKGPSKEDS
+217 DKGPSTEEK
-227 LWKRFVWS
+227 LRHRFVWS
-235 AVFTLPLLYI
+235 AVFTFPLLYI

-261 LHQPLAYAVSQVI
+261 LHQPLVYAISQVI
-274 LLIPVLYMGRSFFQ
+274 LLIPILYIGRSFFQ

-314 QGLLMIAFLLMGKE
+314 QGLLMIVFLQMGKE
-328 VATHGYHPE
+328 VAMHGHHPE

-366 AIKKLMDLAPKT
+366 AIKKLMDLAPKA

-383 NGQEIQV
+383 NGQEMQV
-390 PIEDVVVGDQVIVRP
+390 PIEEVVVGDQVIVRP

-429 ESLPVKKAQ
+429 ESLPVKKAL
-438 GDSVFGGTLNQQG
+438 GNNVFGGTLNQQG

-488 QVSAV
+488 QVSAI
-493 FVPVVMGLAFLSGLA
+493 FVPVVMGLALLSGLA

-628 KIDLLPATDFQAL
+628 KIELLPATDFQAL
-641 SGRGLSVT
+641 SGRGLSVI

-669 VSKGPAVAEAFA
+669 VSKGRAVAEAFA
-681 HQAKTPVFLASQQE
+681 QQAKTPVFLASQQE
-695 LLAVIAVADKV
+695 VLAVIAIADKI
-706 KETSRQAVQALQAM
+706 KETSRQAVQALQTI

-727 TGDNEKTAQAIAKE
+727 TGDNEKTAKAIAKE
-741 VGIEQVVSQV
+741 VGIEQVISQV
-751 LPDDKANQVKLLQEQ
+751 LPDDKANQVKFLQEQ

-847 MGLLHVFG
+847 MGLLHAFG

-883 TYKLY
+883 TYKLYQKYQSKNWYFFT

>member
-9 QGMTCASCALTVE
+9 QGMTCASCAMTVE
-22 KAVGKLIGIEE
+22 KAVGKLAGVEE
-33 ASVNLA
+33 VSVNLA

-52 GLEDIRQAVEK
+52 GLEDIH
-63 SGYQLVDNLVTES
+63 
-76 YDISGMTCASCAMTV
+76 
-91 EKAVGKLAG
+91 
-100 VEEASVNLATEKL
+100 
-113 SVSYDEKLLG
+113 
-123 LEDIRQAVEKAGYQL
+123 QAVEKAGYQL

-174 SVNLA
+174 TVNLA
-179 TEKVTIRYS
+179 TEKATIRYS
-188 RDRQNPASL
+188 RDRQNLASL
-197 EKAVEQA
+197 ERVVEQA

-210 PDQVEET
+210 PEEVEEAA
-217 VDKGPSKEDS
+217 DKGPSKEEK
-227 LWKRFVWS
+227 LWHRFVWS
-235 AVFTLPLLYI
+235 AAFTLPLLYI

-261 LHQPLAYAVSQVI
+261 LHQPLVYAISQVI
-274 LLIPVLYMGRSFFQ
+274 LLIPILYIGRSFFQ

-328 VATHGYHPE
+328 VAMQGHHPE

-366 AIKKLMDLAPKT
+366 AIKKLMNLAPKT

-390 PIEDVVVGDQVIVRP
+390 PIEEVVVGDQVIVRP

-429 ESLPVKKAQ
+429 ESLPVKKAL
-438 GDSVFGGTLNQQG
+438 GDNVFGGTLNQQG
-451 AITMQATKVGRDTT
+451 AITMLATKVGRDTT

-488 QVSAV
+488 QVSAI
-493 FVPVVMGLAFLSGLA
+493 FVPVVMGLALLSGLA

-618 QALLQAAQTE
+618 QALLQAARTE
-628 KIDLLPATDFQAL
+628 KIVLLPATDFQAL

-669 VSKGPAVAEAFA
+669 VSKGRAVAETFA

-695 LLAVIAVADKV
+695 LLAVIAIADKV
-706 KETSRQAVQALQAM
+706 KETSRQAIQALQAM

-751 LPDDKANQVKLLQEQ
+751 LPDDKANQVKFLQEQ

-847 MGLLHVFG
+847 MGLLHAFG

-883 TYKLY
+883 TYKL

>member
-22 KAVGKLIGIEE
+22 KAVGKLAGMEE
-33 ASVNLA
+33 V
-39 TEKLSVSYDEKLL
+39 
-52 GLEDIRQAVEK
+52 
-63 SGYQLVDNLVTES
+63 
-76 YDISGMTCASCAMTV
+76 
-91 EKAVGKLAG
+91 
-100 VEEASVNLATEKL
+100 SVNLATEKL

-149 SGMTCASCAMTVEK
+149 SGMTCASCALTVEK

-179 TEKVTIRYS
+179 TEKATIRYS
-188 RDRQNPASL
+188 RHRQNPASL
-197 EKAVEQA
+197 ERAVEQA

-210 PDQVEET
+210 PEKVEGAA
-217 VDKGPSKEDS
+217 DKGPSTEEK
-227 LWKRFVWS
+227 LRHRFVWS
-235 AVFTLPLLYI
+235 AAFTFPLLYI

-261 LHQPLAYAVSQVI
+261 LHQPLVYAISQVI
-274 LLIPVLYMGRSFFQ
+274 LLIPILYIGRSFFQ

-314 QGLLMIAFLLMGKE
+314 QGLLMIVFLQMGKE
-328 VATHGYHPE
+328 VAMHGHHPE

-366 AIKKLMDLAPKT
+366 AIKKLMDLAPKA

-383 NGQEIQV
+383 NGQEMQV
-390 PIEDVVVGDQVIVRP
+390 PIEEVVVGDQVIVRP

-429 ESLPVKKAQ
+429 ESLPVKKAL
-438 GDSVFGGTLNQQG
+438 GNNVFGGTLNQQG

-488 QVSAV
+488 QVSAI
-493 FVPVVMGLAFLSGLA
+493 FVPVVMGLALLSGLA

-628 KIDLLPATDFQAL
+628 KIELLPATDFQAL

-669 VSKGPAVAEAFA
+669 VSKGRAVAETFA

-695 LLAVIAVADKV
+695 LLAVIAIADKV
-706 KETSRQAVQALQAM
+706 KETSRQAVQALQTM
-720 GLEVVML
+720 ELEVVML

-751 LPDDKANQVKLLQEQ
+751 LPDDKANQVKFLQEQ

-847 MGLLHVFG
+847 MGLLHAFG

-883 TYKLY
+883 TYKLYQKYQSKNWYFFT

>member
-22 KAVGKLIGIEE
+22 KAVGKLAGMEE
-33 ASVNLA
+33 V
-39 TEKLSVSYDEKLL
+39 
-52 GLEDIRQAVEK
+52 
-63 SGYQLVDNLVTES
+63 
-76 YDISGMTCASCAMTV
+76 
-91 EKAVGKLAG
+91 
-100 VEEASVNLATEKL
+100 SVNLATEKL

-149 SGMTCASCAMTVEK
+149 SGMTCASCALTVEK

-179 TEKVTIRYS
+179 TEKATIRYS
-188 RDRQNPASL
+188 RHRQNPASL
-197 EKAVEQA
+197 ERAVEQA

-210 PDQVEET
+210 PEKVEGAA
-217 VDKGPSKEDS
+217 DKGPSTEEK
-227 LWKRFVWS
+227 LRHRFVWS
-235 AVFTLPLLYI
+235 AAFTFPLLYI

-261 LHQPLAYAVSQVI
+261 LHQPLVYAISQVI
-274 LLIPVLYMGRSFFQ
+274 LLIPILYIGRSFFQ

-300 MDSLIA
+300 MDSLIV

-314 QGLLMIAFLLMGKE
+314 QGLLMIVFLQMGKE
-328 VATHGYHPE
+328 VAMHGHHPE

-366 AIKKLMDLAPKT
+366 AIKKLMDLAPKA

-383 NGQEIQV
+383 NGQEMQV
-390 PIEDVVVGDQVIVRP
+390 PIEEVVVGDQVIVRP

-429 ESLPVKKAQ
+429 ESLPVKKAL
-438 GDSVFGGTLNQQG
+438 GNNVFGGTLNQQG

-488 QVSAV
+488 QVSAI
-493 FVPVVMGLAFLSGLA
+493 FVPVVMGLALLSGLA

-628 KIDLLPATDFQAL
+628 KIELLPATDFQAL
-641 SGRGLSVT
+641 SGRGLSVI

-669 VSKGPAVAEAFA
+669 VSKGRAVAEAFA
-681 HQAKTPVFLASQQE
+681 QQAKTPVFLASQQE
-695 LLAVIAVADKV
+695 VLAVIAIADKI
-706 KETSRQAVQALQAM
+706 KETSRQAVQALQTI

-727 TGDNEKTAQAIAKE
+727 TGDNEKTAKAIAKE
-741 VGIEQVVSQV
+741 VGIEQVISQV
-751 LPDDKANQVKLLQEQ
+751 LPDDKANQVKFLQEQ

-847 MGLLHVFG
+847 MGLLHAFG

-883 TYKLY
+883 TYKLYQKYQSKNWYFFT